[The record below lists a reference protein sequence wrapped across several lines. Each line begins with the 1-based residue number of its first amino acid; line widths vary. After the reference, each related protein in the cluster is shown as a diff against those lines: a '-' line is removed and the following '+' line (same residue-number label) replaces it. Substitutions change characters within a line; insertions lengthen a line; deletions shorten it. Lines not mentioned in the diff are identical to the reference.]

1 MLIPLG
7 FWAASGAGGGGAGTD
22 FQLISTQVL
31 ASSASSVTFSSIPGT
46 FRHLQLRATMRDAF
60 GSGTYDALFR
70 LNGVSSAS
78 YSFHQLQGSGTAV
91 SSAGSGSTTEM
102 YPVGYPANAIT
113 SGVFGA
119 MILDVLDYSQTT
131 KNKTVRAL
139 GGVTATS
146 AQLIG
151 LRSGFYN
158 STSAV
163 TSLTLL
169 AGGTGFQIGSRFS
182 LYGWN

>member
-7 FWAASGAGGGGAGTD
+7 IWAASGAGGGASGTD

-31 ASSASSVTFSSIPGT
+31 ASTANSVTFSSIPST
-46 FRHLQLRATMRDAF
+46 FRHLQLRTTMRDSF
-60 GSGTYDALFR
+60 GSGYYDATVTM
-70 LNGVSSAS
+70 NGVTSAS
-78 YSFHQLQGSGTAV
+78 YAYHYLQGGGASVNSG
-91 SSAGSGSTTEM
+91 GSGSVNGM
-102 YPVGYPANAIT
+102 YPVVYPANAIT

-119 MILDVLDYSQTT
+119 MILDVLDYAQTS
-131 KNKTVRAL
+131 KNKTIRSL

-146 AQLIG
+146 AQQVKLS
-151 LRSGFYN
+151 SGFYN

-163 TSLTLL
+163 TSLTITS
-169 AGGTGFQIGSRFS
+169 GGSAFQVGSRFS